1 MIEKTRILMLLI
13 AISVAGYGG
22 YIFLSPF
29 QVTSEN
35 IDIKLDE
42 DGLDV
47 KIKNFKIIHESLGRK
62 DWELKADLAQINQK
76 KEITKL
82 NNVVYIFVNN
92 EMREFKVHADF
103 GTLMN
108 KTKNLDLEGNVKM
121 SIETEIIKEQFANDS
136 ISKQNLKPAN
146 R

>member
-1 MIEKTRILMLLI
+1 MIEKIRTLMLLI

-29 QVTSEN
+29 QLTSEN
-35 IDIKLDE
+35 IDVKLDE

-47 KIKNFKIIHESLGRK
+47 KIKNFKVTHEKLGRK

-76 KEITKL
+76 KEITKM
-82 NNVVYIFVNN
+82 NNVEYIFVNN

-121 SIETEIIKEQFANDS
+121 SIETEIIKEQFAKDS
-136 ISKQNLKPAN
+136 TSKQNLKPAN

>member
-35 IDIKLDE
+35 IDVKLDE

-47 KIKNFKIIHESLGRK
+47 KIENFKVIHENLGRK

-76 KEITKL
+76 KEITKM
-82 NNVVYIFVNN
+82 NNVEYIFVNN
-92 EMREFKVHADF
+92 EMRKFKVYADF

-108 KTKNLDLEGNVKM
+108 KTNDLDLEGNVKM
-121 SIETEIIKEQFANDS
+121 LIETEILKEQFANDS
-136 ISKQNLKPAN
+136 ISKRNLKPAN

>member
-1 MIEKTRILMLLI
+1 MIEKIRPLVLLI

-22 YIFLSPF
+22 YIFLSTF

-35 IDIKLDE
+35 IDVKFDE

-47 KIKNFKIIHESLGRK
+47 KIKNFKVIHEKLGRK

-76 KEITKL
+76 KEITKM
-82 NNVVYIFVNN
+82 NNVEYIFVNN
-92 EMREFKVHADF
+92 EMRKFKVYADY

-108 KTKNLDLEGNVKM
+108 KTNDLDLEGNVKM
-121 SIETEIIKEQFANDS
+121 LIETEILKEQFANDS
-136 ISKQNLKPAN
+136 ISKRNLKSAN

>member
-1 MIEKTRILMLLI
+1 MIEKIRTLMLLI

-29 QVTSEN
+29 QVTSED
-35 IDIKLDE
+35 IDVKLDE

-47 KIKNFKIIHESLGRK
+47 KIKNFKVIHENLGRK

-76 KEITKL
+76 KEITKM
-82 NNVVYIFVNN
+82 NNVEYIFVNN
-92 EMREFKVHADF
+92 EMRKFKVHADF

-108 KTKNLDLEGNVKM
+108 KTNDLALKGNVKM
-121 SIETEIIKEQFANDS
+121 LIETEVLKEQFLNNS
-136 ISKQNLKPAN
+136 TSKPNSKTVNQ
-146 R
+146 

>member
-47 KIKNFKIIHESLGRK
+47 KIENFKVIHESSGRQ

-76 KEITKL
+76 QETTKL
-82 NNVVYIFVNN
+82 NNVEYIFVNN
-92 EMREFKVHADF
+92 EMREFKVSADF
-103 GTLMN
+103 GTLKN
-108 KTKNLDLEGNVKM
+108 KTNDLDLEGNVKM
-121 SIETEIIKEQFANDS
+121 LIETEILKEQFANDS
-136 ISKQNLKPAN
+136 ISKRNLKSAN

>member
-1 MIEKTRILMLLI
+1 MIEKIRTLMLLI
-13 AISVAGYGG
+13 AISVVGYGG

-35 IDIKLDE
+35 IDVKLDE

-47 KIKNFKIIHESLGRK
+47 KITNFKVIHENLGRK

-76 KEITKL
+76 KEITKM
-82 NNVVYIFVNN
+82 NNVEYVFFNN
-92 EMREFKVHADF
+92 EMRKFKVYADT

-108 KTKNLDLEGNVKM
+108 KTNDLDLEGNVKM
-121 SIETEIIKEQFANDS
+121 LIETEILKEQFANDS
-136 ISKQNLKPAN
+136 ISKRNLKSAN

>member
-47 KIKNFKIIHESLGRK
+47 KIENFKVKHESFGRQ

-76 KEITKL
+76 QKTTKL
-82 NNVVYIFVNN
+82 NNVEYIFVNN
-92 EMREFKVHADF
+92 EMREFKVSADF
-103 GTLMN
+103 GTLKN
-108 KTKNLDLEGNVKM
+108 KTNDLDLEGNVKM
-121 SIETEIIKEQFANDS
+121 LIETEILKEQFANDS
-136 ISKQNLKPAN
+136 ISKRNLKSAN

>member
-1 MIEKTRILMLLI
+1 MIEKIRTLMLLI
-13 AISVAGYGG
+13 TISVVGYGG
-22 YIFLSPF
+22 YVFLSSF

-35 IDIKLDE
+35 IDVKLDG

-47 KIKNFKIIHESLGRK
+47 KITDFKIIHENLGRK

-76 KEITKL
+76 KEITKM
-82 NNVVYIFVNN
+82 NNVEYIFVNN
-92 EMREFKVHADF
+92 EMRKFKVYADS

-108 KTKNLDLEGNVKM
+108 KTNDLDLEGNVKM
-121 SIETEIIKEQFANDS
+121 LIETEILKEQFANDS
-136 ISKQNLKPAN
+136 ISKRNLKPAN

>member
-1 MIEKTRILMLLI
+1 MIEKTRTLMLLI

-35 IDIKLDE
+35 IDVKLDE

-47 KIKNFKIIHESLGRK
+47 KIKNFKVIHEILGRK

-76 KEITKL
+76 KEITKMH
-82 NNVVYIFVNN
+82 NVEYIFVND
-92 EMREFKVHADF
+92 EMRKFKVSADS

-108 KTKNLDLEGNVKM
+108 KTNDLHLEGNVKM
-121 SIETEIIKEQFANDS
+121 LIETEILKEQFANDS
-136 ISKQNLKPAN
+136 ISKRNLKSAN

>member
-1 MIEKTRILMLLI
+1 MLLI

-29 QVTSEN
+29 QVTSED
-35 IDIKLDE
+35 IDVKLDE

-47 KIKNFKIIHESLGRK
+47 KIKNFKVIHENSGRK

-76 KEITKL
+76 KEITKMH
-82 NNVVYIFVNN
+82 NVEYIFVND
-92 EMREFKVHADF
+92 EMRKFKVSADS

-108 KTKNLDLEGNVKM
+108 KTNDLDLEGNVKM
-121 SIETEIIKEQFANDS
+121 LIETEILKEQFANNS
-136 ISKQNLKPAN
+136 ITKQNRKSAN